1 MLATA
6 GRAPQ
11 HIGAIGSDIWG
22 GAMGA
27 VPACRHWWVRS
38 PLPQPSLFMEHSIYN
53 RWILLI
59 DVPDDFSSSQ
69 RILFNESS
77 GRSFIRSLGGRSS
90 VIFTPRSLSCTTQF
104 FDLIRGARAECAFE
118 GRKFPLMHQASRASI
133 NMRFR
138 LYGKNLLAMEVERTS
153 PSASTIEDLLAASS
167 LWDDV
172 ALGALVLDIIGLVR
186 DPRKGFSPAA
196 QRPKAYR
203 CIRIISPASDVPSD
217 AQLVELLTGHR
228 AASPMVVADVL
239 RRNRSLRVDAST
251 LLVDRQGVVAS
262 FPNSLADDQTAAR
275 RFIAASNMLELIACI
290 ERMLEKQT
298 LKTLSQAELADI
310 ATYFREPKRR
320 FLHSTSS
327 RYIWRVL
334 AAEFGLQ
341 PARWASVDPTR
352 AATASPTDWVRRA
365 SDWARSKKMIAAVI
379 VVAAVVVAL
388 ISVGQKVRG
397 GLADAAAALRSI
409 RRPPVPADLGR
420 FLFSDSQ
427 GLHFL
432 LKNDSASSAFITG
445 AELEVRS
452 FKITQQ
458 LIANDGLP
466 TTSNAGQDMPG
477 HRFRLDRVTRET
489 EIRPEIELEYVFAI
503 PTDIP
508 YSGDDETLIVAGGSC
523 VVTITWT
530 MADSHPRQLT
540 QVRPCK
546 DLAYSFPALAGRSR
560 HLSD

>member
-1 MLATA
+1 MA
-6 GRAPQ
+6 R
-11 HIGAIGSDIWG
+11 
-22 GAMGA
+22 
-27 VPACRHWWVRS
+27 
-38 PLPQPSLFMEHSIYN
+38 SIYN

-59 DVPDDFSSSQ
+59 DVQDDFPSSL
-69 RILFNESS
+69 RILFNSSS
-77 GRSFIRSLGGRSS
+77 GKSFIRTLGGRSS
-90 VIFTPRSLSCTTQF
+90 IVFTPRSLSCTTRF
-104 FDLIRGARAECAFE
+104 FDLIRGACAGCAFE
-118 GRKFPLMHQASRASI
+118 GRKFPLMHQASKVSI

-138 LYGKNLLAMEVERTS
+138 LYGKNLLAVEVERTS
-153 PSASTIEDLLAASS
+153 TSVSALEDLLAASS

-172 ALGALVLDIIGLVR
+172 ALGALVLNIVGLVR
-186 DPRKGFSPAA
+186 DPRKGFRPAA
-196 QRPKAYR
+196 QRPKVYC
-203 CIRIISPASDVPSD
+203 CIRIISPAGDVPSD

-239 RRNRSLRVDAST
+239 RKNRLLRVDAST

-262 FPNSLADDQTAAR
+262 FPNALADDQTAAR
-275 RFIAASNMLELIACI
+275 RFVAASNMLEFIACI

-298 LKTLSQAELADI
+298 LQTLNQTELADI

-327 RYIWRVL
+327 RYIWQVL

-341 PARWASVDPTR
+341 PASWAAVDPTR
-352 AATASPTDWVRRA
+352 AETVNPTDWVKRA
-365 SDWARSKKMIAAVI
+365 SEWARSKKLIAVVI
-379 VVAAVVVAL
+379 IVAAVVVAI

-397 GLADAAAALRSI
+397 GLADAATALRSI
-409 RRPPVPADLGR
+409 RRPSVPADLGR

-432 LKNDSASSAFITG
+432 LKDDSASTVFITG

-458 LIANDGLP
+458 LIANSGLP
-466 TTSNAGQDMPG
+466 GTSHAGQEMPG
-477 HRFRLDRVTRET
+477 RRFRLERVTRET

-508 YSGDDETLIVAGGSC
+508 YSRGDEILIVSGGSC
-523 VVTITWT
+523 VLTITWT

-546 DLAYSFPALAGRSR
+546 DLAYNFPELAGRSH